1 MNILFAYGFIKLSI
15 VAFYRRIL
23 VIHRGFAVDLLT
35 KATSVVIVLWTFTF
49 IMLIAFACGKHFW
62 ANWGATGDQLIYCPV
77 AFTSE
82 YGLAISDLILDA
94 FIFLMPLPFVS
105 ASTIRARSTRVYLTK
120 INQGLEAPFDHL
132 SKIAVSGIFLLGAS

>member
-1 MNILFAYGFIKLSI
+1 MLAYGFIKLSI
-15 VAFYRRIL
+15 VAFYRRIF
-23 VIHRGFAVDLLT
+23 VTHRGFAVDLLT

-49 IMLIAFACGKHFW
+49 IMLIVFACGKHFW

-94 FIFLMPLPFVS
+94 FTFLMPIPFVS
-105 ASTIRARSTRVYLTK
+105 TPPYIYS
-120 INQGLEAPFDHL
+120 Q
-132 SKIAVSGIFLLGAS
+132 LGYA

>member
-1 MNILFAYGFIKLSI
+1 
-15 VAFYRRIL
+15 
-23 VIHRGFAVDLLT
+23 
-35 KATSVVIVLWTFTF
+35 
-49 IMLIAFACGKHFW
+49 MLMVFACGKHFR

-105 ASTIRARSTRVYLTK
+105 ASTIRARSTRVHLTK
-120 INQGLEAPFDHL
+120 INQGLEAPFDDS
-132 SKIAVSGIFLLGAS
+132 SKNPCQWYLPSRRIVRPLCPMLCVSAYLLTRPARSEHQ

>member
-1 MNILFAYGFIKLSI
+1 MLAYGFIKLSI
-15 VAFYRRIL
+15 VAFYRRIF
-23 VIHRGFAVDLLT
+23 VIHRGFAIDILT
-35 KATSVVIVLWTFTF
+35 KATSVVVILWTFTF
-49 IMLIAFACGKHFW
+49 IMLIVFACGKHFW

-105 ASTIRARSTRVYLTK
+105 ATAIYLR
-120 INQGLEAPFDHL
+120 
-132 SKIAVSGIFLLGAS
+132 